1 MERERER
8 FEEVERDFAYKLQ
21 TELKERERE
30 ILEGGIQKVPLP
42 LIRCDLQKKN
52 RCLRMLFFTFDV
64 GGKRV
69 WWRKEENKRPTDGVN

>member
-30 ILEGGIQKVPLP
+30 RFWKGEFRKYL
-42 LIRCDLQKKN
+42 
-52 RCLRMLFFTFDV
+52 CL
-64 GGKRV
+64 
-69 WWRKEENKRPTDGVN
+69 